1 MYAERMQAT
10 SQSVA
15 ESNEDKKRLPEPPS
29 WWDDNPA
36 ASSMIAMQQLA
47 SLRSGG

>member
-1 MYAERMQAT
+1 VYAERMQAT
-10 SQSVA
+10 SQSVV
-15 ESNEDKKRLPEPPS
+15 ESNEGKKRLPKPPP

-47 SLRSGG
+47 SLRSRG